1 MIGGVDRQ
9 RMVIVG
15 GGIVGTMHALEAT
28 GRGYEVVQLER
39 EVAPRG
45 ATVRN
50 FGLVWVSG
58 RAAGRELAV
67 AARARQRWEEI
78 AGLVPGTGFR
88 ANGSLTVATSEEE
101 WEVLVEAAE
110 LPDATERGFE
120 LLDAEAARRHNPAL
134 TTTVRGALLCRRDAA
149 VESRLVLGV
158 LRQWLAER
166 GGYRFLPGR
175 EVVDIA
181 ERSVADSTG
190 EVHGAARVVLCCGA
204 WHSGVLGE
212 ILADAPLRRV
222 RLQMLETE
230 RYAPELTTSL
240 ADGDSLRYYPAY
252 RELGLGRLG
261 AQTEVAT
268 HWAAQLLLVQRRHG
282 GLTIGDTHARTEP
295 FPFDTDEAPYAHLL
309 AAASALLEA
318 PLPPVER
325 RWAGIYSEVTEDAP
339 DIYWRQQ
346 LSAGVELVTGAGG
359 RGMTMAPAIAEE
371 TFL

>member
-1 MIGGVDRQ
+1 M
-9 RMVIVG
+9 
-15 GGIVGTMHALEAT
+15 
-28 GRGYEVVQLER
+28 
-39 EVAPRG
+39 
-45 ATVRN
+45 RN

-190 EVHGAARVVLCCGA
+190 EVHGADRVVLCCGA

-282 GLTIGDTHARTEP
+282 GLTIGDTHA
-295 FPFDTDEAPYAHLL
+295 
-309 AAASALLEA
+309 AASALLEA